1 MKLFL
6 LFFIGFSAFL
16 KAQLNDSIIAAPL
29 IGVHFGGDLPLGELS
44 KRFGPNLNAG
54 LNFTYK
60 TSKNYLIGLDAN
72 YMFGRNI
79 KEDVL
84 APLKTDKNFII
95 DNSGYP
101 ADIRISQRI
110 LNIQFQFGKIL
121 PFLSAN
127 PNSGLVVR
135 AGVGYMMHQIHF
147 VDIQKQISAV
157 GGDMVRGYDRM
168 THGPALSQFIGYM
181 YLSDNRITNFYA
193 GFEAYE
199 GFTRSVRKLNYD
211 TGLPDTD
218 LRFDALIGFRFG
230 WILPLY
236 SRAPKQ
242 YFYN

>member
-1 MKLFL
+1 MRLLLIFL
-6 LFFIGFSAFL
+6 SLSISFL
-16 KAQLNDSIIAAPL
+16 KAQLNDSIIGAPL
-29 IGVHFGGDLPLGELS
+29 IGVHFGGDLPMGDLS
-44 KRFGPNLNAG
+44 SRFGPNLNAG
-54 LNFTYK
+54 INFTYK
-60 TSKNYLIGLDAN
+60 TSKNYLIGIDGN

-101 ADIRISQRI
+101 ADIRVSQRI
-110 LNIQFQFGKIL
+110 LNVQIQFGKIF

-127 PNSGLVVR
+127 PNSGLMVK
-135 AGVGYMMHQIHF
+135 AGAGYMMHQIHF

-157 GGDMVRGYDRM
+157 GGDMARGYDRM
-168 THGPALSQFIGYM
+168 THGPAFSQFVGYI
-181 YLSDNRITNFYA
+181 YLSDNRITNFYF
-193 GFEAYE
+193 GFEAYQ
-199 GFTRSVRKLNYD
+199 GLTRSVRKLNYD
-211 TGLPDTD
+211 TGMPDTK
-218 LRFDALIGFRFG
+218 LRFDALAGLRFG